1 MLGAAGKVGPVSA
14 RRLVVD
20 LAATSRNWALPDWGE
35 RLLRQAAPEG
45 WEIVVATTPTSSDGD
60 GSAGPSPEVM
70 SAIPGAEA
78 YFGFGISRALFLEA
92 RSLRWVHSAAA
103 GVTSALFPEM
113 LASDVVLTNS
123 AGVHAV
129 PIAEYVIAGAL
140 HFLRGFD
147 IAIPQQRAGVWDKR
161 PFTALDAPLREL
173 GDCRALIVGTGGIG
187 RETACR
193 MAAFGATV
201 VGVRRR
207 PELGAPEGFS
217 RVVGPASLESE
228 LRTAD
233 IVVLAAPATSE
244 TERLL
249 TAERIA
255 LLPRGAVVVNVA
267 RGSLLDEEALVD
279 ALRAG
284 RLRGAVLDVFTREPL
299 AAESPLWQLPNVI
312 LTPHVSPVSPAGFWR
327 RELALFVGNWEAY
340 VLGQPLRNVVDK
352 HAGY

>member
-1 MLGAAGKVGPVSA
+1 MANPVSA

-45 WEIVVATTPTSSDGD
+45 WELVVAGSPTSSDGD
-60 GSAGPSPEVM
+60 GSARPSPEVLA
-70 SAIPGAEA
+70 SIRDAEA
-78 YFGFGISRALFLEA
+78 YFGFGISRAHFLEA
-92 RSLRWVHSAAA
+92 RGLRWVHSAAA
-103 GVTSALFPEM
+103 GVSSVLFPEM

-123 AGVHAV
+123 AGVHAI
-129 PIAEYVIAGAL
+129 PIAEYVVAGAL
-140 HFLRGFD
+140 HFLRGLD
-147 IAIPQQRAGVWDKR
+147 IAIPQQRAGIWDKG

-193 MAAFGATV
+193 MAPFGATV
-201 VGVRRR
+201 IGVRRR
-207 PELGAPEGFS
+207 PELGAPTGFS
-217 RVVGPASLESE
+217 QVVGLASLDAE
-228 LRTAD
+228 LRQAD
-233 IVVLAAPATSE
+233 IVVLAAPATPQ

-249 TAERIA
+249 TAERLA
-255 LLPRGAVVVNVA
+255 LLPRGAIVVNVA
-267 RGSLLDEEALVD
+267 RGSLLDEEALAG
-279 ALRAG
+279 ALAAG
-284 RLRGAVLDVFTREPL
+284 RLRGAVLDVFNREPL
-299 AAESPLWQLPNVI
+299 AAESPLWQLPNVV